1 MIINRQNL
9 AFLTTGFKA
18 IFQNAFDTAPSAWNR
33 LAMEV
38 TSTGKQE
45 IYGWLGANTR
55 FREWIGDRQ
64 VQNFSTHDWT
74 IKNKLFEN
82 TIGVYREDIEDD
94 SYGLYQPL
102 FSQLG
107 VDAKTHADELVFA
120 LLKNGFTGLCYDG
133 QYFFDTDH
141 PVLAADGSTTSVSN
155 LGGGSGTAWYLIDTS
170 KSIKPIILQKRQDYR
185 FVALDKETDENV
197 FMRREFIYGADARLN
212 VGYAL
217 WRLAYASR
225 QTLDE
230 TNYAAARTAMI
241 NLTGD
246 GGRPLNINPNL
257 LVVPPSLEMAARKL
271 LNAEMIGASTNL
283 YRNTAELLVTPW
295 LN

>member
-18 IFQNAFDTAPSAWNR
+18 IFQGAFDTAPSVWNR

-155 LGGGSGTAWYLIDTS
+155 FGGGSGTAWYLIDTG
-170 KSIKPIILQKRQDYR
+170 KAVKPIILQKRQDYR
-185 FVALDKETDENV
+185 FVALDKETDDNV
-197 FMRREFIYGADARLN
+197 FWRREYVYGADARLN

-217 WRLAYASR
+217 WRLAYASK
-225 QTLDE
+225 QTLDA
-230 TNYAAARTAMI
+230 TNYAAARAAMMSF
-241 NLTGD
+241 TGD
-246 GGRPLNINPNL
+246 GGRPLNVTPNL
-257 LVVPPSLEMAARKL
+257 LVVPPSLEMTARQL
-271 LNAEMIGASTNL
+271 LNAEMIGSTTNV